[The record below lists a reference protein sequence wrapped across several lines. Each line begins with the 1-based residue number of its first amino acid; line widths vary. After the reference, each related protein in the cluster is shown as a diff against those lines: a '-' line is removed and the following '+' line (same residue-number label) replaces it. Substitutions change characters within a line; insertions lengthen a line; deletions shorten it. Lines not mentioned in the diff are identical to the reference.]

1 MVKRLFG
8 SVLKTLGF
16 LTILLSIPITILFGG
31 WAILL
36 TLYII
41 GVGLLLYIVDYAI
54 NFFVKDRKVFWRV
67 QFSLGIFYV
76 LLCIWTYMEWQEH
89 NEIIFPNGFH
99 GQAGIIFGID
109 GYPEL
114 PKTRFWKRKIEIPE
128 TGIIVTSTKEEELV
142 NRIQISHDDKL
153 PIDYEKFDWDAN
165 FEIDCIITDSKVKS
179 WLFKIDSIEVETVKI
194 KMVEL
199 CDDISAKRIVSQYK
213 SEFSVITTDSK
224 GAYLNLQNKGLTS
237 LPSRLENL
245 NIYKAILTGNNLSEI
260 PPSIFKINSLEELII
275 AVNPIG
281 EFPCDLT
288 KLKRLK
294 SISFAD
300 TDIKEI
306 NCDLS
311 QLDSLEHFDMARNR
325 LTKIPEQIKN
335 IPNLT
340 WLSLNDNELTDIS
353 FIDKRLSKLETLY
366 LYTNEI
372 KNLSTEIKYLS
383 NLRELLIFDNKID
396 SLPNHFSSLTNLE
409 KLEIWDNPI
418 KYISPEI
425 AKLKKLK
432 QMRLDDDNLTTQ
444 DKENLKKWL
453 PNCTINFQTRA
464 DK

>member
-1 MVKRLFG
+1 MKILF
-8 SVLKTLGF
+8 SSALKTLGF

-41 GVGLLLYIVDYAI
+41 GVGLLLYVVDYAI
-54 NFFVKDRKVFWRV
+54 NFFVKDNKVFWRV
-67 QFSLGIFYV
+67 QFSLGTIYI

-89 NEIIFPNGFH
+89 NVIIFRNDFH
-99 GQAGIIFGID
+99 GQAGIIFGIE

-114 PKTRFWKRKIEIPE
+114 PKTRFWKREIQIPE

-142 NRIQISHDDKL
+142 NRIQISRTDNS
-153 PIDYEKFDWDAN
+153 PINYGKFDWDAN
-165 FEIDCIITDSKVKS
+165 FEIDCIISDSKVKS
-179 WLFKIDSIEVETVKI
+179 WLFKIDSVEVEIVKA

-213 SEFSVITTDSK
+213 SEYSVITTDSK
-224 GAYLNLQNKGLTS
+224 GAYLHLQNKGLTS
-237 LPSRLENL
+237 LPGGLEKL

-275 AVNPIG
+275 AVNPIS
-281 EFPCDLT
+281 EFPCDLSN
-288 KLKRLK
+288 LRRLK
-294 SISFAD
+294 SISFAE
-300 TDIKEI
+300 TNIKEI

-311 QLDSLEHFDMARNR
+311 RLDSLEHFDMARNE
-325 LTKIPEQIKN
+325 LTKIPERIKT

-366 LYTNEI
+366 LYTNKI
-372 KNLSTEIKYLS
+372 KSISTAIKYLP
-383 NLRELLIFDNKID
+383 NLRELLIFNNKID
-396 SLPNHFSSLTNLE
+396 SLPDHFSSLTNLE

-418 KYISPEI
+418 KYISPEL

-432 QMRLDDDNLTTQ
+432 QMRLDGDNLTTQ

-453 PNCTINFQTRA
+453 PNCTIDFQTRA